1 MELYEPLFVPK
12 PVGEDLWL
20 VDGPVVRMSYLWGSF
35 PFPTRMAVVRLWGGG
50 PLFWSPHRPRRGS
63 ALADRRS
70 RAGPPSRL
78 AEQVPLRAHSRL
90 EAGIPGSDGVGL
102 AGGTRAC
109 RLPAHRRL
117 LRRGPRREARP
128 GVAGRG
134 RPARLP
140 REPTLGGGHL
150 LPPQDAYRHPGG
162 PHRELRAREARRDLR
177 MACPAGGGGGPR
189 RQDPYGP
196 PDDLLGAQ
204 AGGAGLPRAHAR
216 LGAGEGDHRPRTPLR
231 GGRSQGVAARLPLA
245 RSRERLLNGG
255 AGPAFV
261 RGLDL
266 GCLYGGYLRAT
277 ICPRRRD
284 ETATIPSP

>member
-50 PLFWSPHRPRRGS
+50 PLFWSPHRPGRGS

-117 LRRGPRREARP
+117 LRRGPRRGARP
-128 GVAGRG
+128 GVAGGG
-134 RPARLP
+134 RPPRLP
-140 REPTLGGGHL
+140 PGTGPWGRHCSPPPSAPRHSGG
-150 LPPQDAYRHPGG
+150 
-162 PHRELRAREARRDLR
+162 
-177 MACPAGGGGGPR
+177 
-189 RQDPYGP
+189 
-196 PDDLLGAQ
+196 
-204 AGGAGLPRAHAR
+204 
-216 LGAGEGDHRPRTPLR
+216 
-231 GGRSQGVAARLPLA
+231 
-245 RSRERLLNGG
+245 
-255 AGPAFV
+255 
-261 RGLDL
+261 
-266 GCLYGGYLRAT
+266 
-277 ICPRRRD
+277 
-284 ETATIPSP
+284 